1 MAVSDTFYCII
12 HRFYTICD
20 SRGQGKIDLDSD
32 DLDNTLE
39 KLTFES
45 FLVK

>member
-1 MAVSDTFYCII
+1 MKVAVSDTFYCII
-12 HRFYTICD
+12 HKFYT
-20 SRGQGKIDLDSD
+20 RGQGKIDLDSD